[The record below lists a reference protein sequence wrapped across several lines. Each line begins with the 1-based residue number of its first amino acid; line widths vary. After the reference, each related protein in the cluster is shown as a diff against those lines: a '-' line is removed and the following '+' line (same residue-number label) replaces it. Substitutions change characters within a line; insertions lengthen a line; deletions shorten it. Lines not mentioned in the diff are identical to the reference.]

1 MTNIILL
8 TIGLFMIGKCIC
20 GMSLDKKKYLEY
32 LETYLT
38 PGRKILFD
46 KIIDSRTRHFTIV
59 AQDTYQDH
67 NASALVRN
75 CDCFGIQDLH
85 VIEEFNAYRL
95 AKGMALGAEKW
106 VNLQYYNDYEA
117 NTQTCIDSLRE
128 KGYAIVAT
136 SPHADDCLIDDYDI
150 SRRSAF
156 FFGAEKKGLSRQI
169 LDEADAL
176 VKIPMYGF
184 SESYNI
190 SVSVALLLQSLTRR
204 LHNSTE
210 IDWHLPE
217 EEAIDIR
224 IDWTIKSIR
233 HGVQIADRYRREML
247 S

>member
-1 MTNIILL
+1 
-8 TIGLFMIGKCIC
+8 
-20 GMSLDKKKYLEY
+20 MSFDKKKYLEY

-38 PGRKILFD
+38 PGRKALFD
-46 KIIDSRTRHFTIV
+46 AIIATRTRHFTIV

-95 AKGMALGAEKW
+95 AKGMAQGAEKW
-106 VNLQYYNDYEA
+106 VNLQYYSEHEN
-117 NTQTCIDSLRE
+117 NTQTCIDDLRA

-136 SPHADDCLIDDYDI
+136 SPHADNFLIGDFDI
-150 SRRSAF
+150 RRKSAF
-156 FFGAEKKGLSRQI
+156 FFGTEKKGLSQQI
-169 LDEADAL
+169 LDEADLL

-184 SESYNI
+184 TESYNI

-204 LHNSTE
+204 LHKSTE
-210 IDWHLPE
+210 INWRLTE
-217 EEAIDIR
+217 EEALDIR

-233 HGVQIADRYRREML
+233 HGSQIANRYCREVT
-247 S
+247 